1 MTEVLFYHLQ
11 HAPLER
17 VLPELL
23 EKSLARGWRAVV
35 QVGNAERV
43 EALDTALWT
52 YRDDSFLPHGTKQDG
67 TPAAQPVYLTAEP
80 ENPNAAHILF
90 WVDGA
95 EPAELGGIEEYER
108 CVLMFDGRDEHA
120 VTNARA
126 QWQRIKSAGHDTTYW
141 QQSDSG
147 KWEKRA

>member
-17 VLPELL
+17 VLPDLL
-23 EKSLARGWRAVV
+23 EKSLARGWRALVRI
-35 QVGNAERV
+35 GNPERV
-43 EALDTALWT
+43 DALNAALWS
-52 YRDDSFLPHGTKQDG
+52 YRDDSFLPHGAKSDG
-67 TPAAQPVYLTAEP
+67 PPESQPVYLTAEE
-80 ENPNAAHILF
+80 ENPNAAQILF

-95 EPAELGGIEEYER
+95 APGELGEIEAYER

-126 QWQRIKSAGHDTTYW
+126 QWQRIKSAGHDATYW